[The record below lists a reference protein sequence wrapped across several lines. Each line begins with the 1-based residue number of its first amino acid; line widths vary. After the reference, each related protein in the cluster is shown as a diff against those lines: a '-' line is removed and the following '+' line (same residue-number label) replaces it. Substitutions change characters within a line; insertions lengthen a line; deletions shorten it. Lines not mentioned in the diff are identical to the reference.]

1 MCWGNVGRHD
11 AGSGNINSVGCSNL
25 VTREPVCG
33 CSYGY
38 APIVGVLVLLAA
50 GAATGETIKAGIVGT
65 GEFHPYG
72 IVILFMSQV
81 LLASLRWLL
90 CLYPGRPC
98 WSSTSAGF
106 ILDGC

>member
-1 MCWGNVGRHD
+1 MWLH
-11 AGSGNINSVGCSNL
+11 
-25 VTREPVCG
+25 VCG

-81 LLASLRWLL
+81 LLGYLRLLL
-90 CLYPGRPC
+90 CPYPGPSLLMLCNLLMSRSHAVEQYMLPL
-98 WSSTSAGF
+98 SDLPIPAPPEPPVV
-106 ILDGC
+106 